1 MRVRFL
7 GPLEVR
13 QGAQWVRLGA
23 PKLRS
28 LLAALLLRPGE
39 AVSVEWLIDQLWQE
53 QRPRGADNRIHG
65 YVSRLRRLLDDPDGH
80 VLRTHSPGYE
90 LAIGPADQ
98 DAGRF
103 EQLSG
108 DGLAAL
114 RGGDVP
120 AASRLLRAGLEL
132 WRGPAFT
139 DVPAMPLVQAEAG
152 RLEER
157 RLAVLEARID
167 ADLRLGEAGDL
178 PAELQS
184 LVSTHPMRE
193 RFWAQL
199 MLALYR
205 CGRPADALAAY
216 RQLYRMLT
224 DELGTEPSRQVRDL
238 HQQILNA
245 DPALDLA
252 PSPATAG
259 REPDREP
266 KAVPEPDQE
275 PDPADDAA
283 AADADAERPIPRQ
296 LPADIADFTGRE
308 EDLLRLDAL
317 LPGDGGNPP
326 TAVVLTA
333 ITGTGGV
340 GKTALAVH
348 WAHGVADRFPDGQ
361 LYANLRGYSS
371 DSPLEPL
378 AVLTLFLRALG
389 VEAGQV
395 PTDVDEAAA
404 LYRSLLADRKV
415 LVLLDNAAHTS
426 QVRPLLPGSAGCLV
440 LVTSRSRLSGL
451 VARESAQP
459 FEIGRL
465 PIRDSV
471 ELLANVL
478 GPELVREEPEA
489 AAKLA
494 ELCAGLPLAL
504 RLAAANLLWDD
515 QQSLADH
522 VVELSRQDR
531 LDRLRVDDDSSSDAV
546 RAIFDLSYVKLD
558 PGERRFFR
566 QLSLVPGA
574 DFSVAAGAA
583 LGGVTTAAARRIL
596 DRLVDGHLIERRA
609 TGWYA
614 FHDLM
619 RLYAAE
625 RTAAEDTEAEREVA
639 LDRLVDWYT
648 GNTYAAV
655 ALLIPDALR
664 LPQSHEI
671 SFQAEDFDD
680 HPSALA
686 WLDAE
691 RANLLAAVHALAD
704 RPGPRVWLLADGLRP
719 YLHLARFLPEWM
731 EVAELCLRAAKRQG
745 DAHGQAAGQFSL
757 AQAKY
762 HAGDYAGAQL
772 GSERALELAREA
784 GWAEAEL
791 KSLNLLAIGHLQQ
804 GQVDRSVEWLERA
817 LVLARKLG
825 TSEAMFLGNLAIAYT
840 RTGQLERAID
850 YHRQNLEL
858 AQRLARSSGSP
869 RDFDVA
875 IGHMDLGEVY
885 RLRGDLTLAREHL
898 AQALEIHREL
908 GSEFGI
914 FATSYSLAVTDLD
927 AGAFEQAKAHAETC
941 LRITEETAEHQM
953 EIDLHLLYGDLAER
967 TGDFANAYRDYARAA
982 QLAEQAGNHYETVI
996 GQIGTAA
1003 AHLGLGRLD
1012 EASSTAR
1019 TAAAAAQAAGYRLLE
1034 GQARVVLARAYAE
1047 AGELGDARTTAAQA
1061 LALQAETGHQL
1072 GEAHAL
1078 RLLGDLAER
1087 DGDADT
1093 ARQHRERAF
1102 TIFTAVGAPEAAEL
1116 EPLLRR
1122 A

>member
-13 QGAQWVRLGA
+13 QGDQWIRLGA

-39 AVSVEWLIDQLWQE
+39 AVSVEWLIDQLWPE

-65 YVSRLRRLLDDPDGH
+65 YVMRLRRLLDDPGGQL
-80 VLRTHSPGYE
+80 LRTHSPGYE
-90 LAIGPADQ
+90 LAIDPADQ

-108 DGLAAL
+108 EGIAAL
-114 RGGDVP
+114 RNGDGSE
-120 AASRLLRAGLEL
+120 AGRLLRAALEL

-139 DVPAMPLVQAEAG
+139 DVPATTLVQAEAG

-157 RLAVLEARID
+157 RLTVLEARID
-167 ADLRLGEAGDL
+167 ADLQQADTAGTAAL

-205 CGRPADALAAY
+205 SGRQADALGAY
-216 RQLYRMLT
+216 RQLYQMLT
-224 DELGTEPSRQVRDL
+224 EELGTEPSRQLRDL

-245 DPALDLA
+245 DPALDLEPA
-252 PSPATAG
+252 PAPAPNAA
-259 REPDREP
+259 EPQVDE
-266 KAVPEPDQE
+266 EQE
-275 PDPADDAA
+275 
-283 AADADAERPIPRQ
+283 AERPVPRQ

-317 LPGDGGNPP
+317 LPGDGGSRP

-371 DSPLEPL
+371 ESPLEPL

-389 VEAGQV
+389 VEAAQV
-395 PTDVDEAAA
+395 PTDTDEAAA

-459 FEIGRL
+459 FEIDRL
-465 PIRDSV
+465 PVRDSV

-478 GPELVREEPEA
+478 GPELVRQEPEA

-504 RLAAANLLWDD
+504 RLAAANLLWDE

-522 VVELSRQDR
+522 VVELSKHDR

-558 PGERRFFR
+558 PDERRSFR

-574 DFSVAAGAA
+574 DFSTAAVAA
-583 LGGVTTAAARRIL
+583 LGGVTTSGARRVL
-596 DRLVDGHLIERRA
+596 NRLVDGHLIERRA

-625 RTAAEDTEAEREVA
+625 RTAAEDTEAERSA
-639 LDRLVDWYT
+639 ATDRLVDWYT

-691 RANLLAAVHALAD
+691 RANLLATVRALAD
-704 RPGPRVWLLADGLRP
+704 RPGSKVWLLADGLRP
-719 YLHLARFLPEWM
+719 YLHLARFLPEWR
-731 EVAELCLRAAKRQG
+731 EVAELSLRAAERQG

-772 GSERALELAREA
+772 DSERALELARRA

-817 LVLARKLG
+817 LVLARELG

-869 RDFDVA
+869 RDFDVG

-885 RLRGDLTLAREHL
+885 RLRGDLALARQHL
-898 AQALEIHREL
+898 TQALEIHREL

-927 AGAFEQAKAHAETC
+927 AGNFEQAKAHAETS

-967 TGDFANAYRDYARAA
+967 TGDFANAYRDYTRAA

-1003 AHLGLGRLD
+1003 AHLGLGRVD

-1019 TAAAAAQAAGYRLLE
+1019 TAVSTAQAAGYRLLE
-1034 GQARVVLARAYAE
+1034 GQAKVVLARAYAE
-1047 AGELGDARTTAAQA
+1047 AGEPGDAETTAAEA
-1061 LALQAETGHQL
+1061 LALQAETGHRL

-1087 DGDADT
+1087 GGDADT
-1093 ARQHRERAF
+1093 ARKHRERAF
-1102 TIFTAVGAPEAAEL
+1102 TIFTSVGAPEAAEL

>member
-1 MRVRFL
+1 MLVRFL

-13 QGAQWVRLGA
+13 QGDQWIRLGA

-39 AVSVEWLIDQLWQE
+39 AVPVEWLIDQLWPE

-65 YVSRLRRLLDDPDGH
+65 YVMRLRRLLDDPGGQL
-80 VLRTHSPGYE
+80 LRTCSPGYE
-90 LAIGPADQ
+90 LAIDPADQ

-108 DGLAAL
+108 DGIAAL
-114 RGGDVP
+114 RKGDVTE
-120 AASRLLRAGLEL
+120 AGRVLRAALEL

-139 DVPAMPLVQAEAG
+139 DVPATSLVQAEAG

-157 RLAVLEARID
+157 RLTVLEARID
-167 ADLRLGEAGDL
+167 TDLRQADSAATAAL

-184 LVSTHPMRE
+184 LVSAHPMRE
-193 RFWAQL
+193 HFWGQL

-205 CGRPADALAAY
+205 SGRQADALGAY

-224 DELGTEPSRQVRDL
+224 AELGTEPSRQVRDL

-245 DPALDLA
+245 DPALDLEPA
-252 PSPATAG
+252 PNTAE
-259 REPDREP
+259 REPRPGPEAQPDE
-266 KAVPEPDQE
+266 APEPAE
-275 PDPADDAA
+275 E
-283 AADADAERPIPRQ
+283 AERPVPRQ

-317 LPGDGGNPP
+317 LPGDGGSPP

-348 WAHGVADRFPDGQ
+348 WAHGVAYRFPDGQ

-371 DSPLEPL
+371 ESPLEPL
-378 AVLTLFLRALG
+378 TVLTLFLRALG
-389 VEAGQV
+389 VEAAQV
-395 PTDVDEAAA
+395 PTDTDEAAA

-459 FEIGRL
+459 FEIDRL

-478 GPELVREEPEA
+478 GPELVRHEPEA

-504 RLAAANLLWDD
+504 RLAAANLLWDE

-522 VVELSRQDR
+522 VVELSSQDR

-546 RAIFDLSYVKLD
+546 RAIFDLSYVKLGPD
-558 PGERRFFR
+558 ERRSFR

-574 DFSVAAGAA
+574 DFSTAAVAALA
-583 LGGVTTAAARRIL
+583 GVTTSSARRVL

-625 RTAAEDTEAEREVA
+625 RTAAEDTEAERSA
-639 LDRLVDWYT
+639 ATDRLVDWYT
-648 GNTYAAV
+648 GNAYAAV

-664 LPQSHEI
+664 LPQSREI

-680 HPSALA
+680 HTSALA

-691 RANLLAAVHALAD
+691 RANLLAAVRALAD
-704 RPGPRVWLLADGLRP
+704 RPGPKVWLLADGLRP
-719 YLHLARFLPEWM
+719 YLHLARFLPEWR
-731 EVAELCLRAAKRQG
+731 EVAELSLRAAERQG

-772 GSERALELAREA
+772 DSERALELARQA

-804 GQVDRSVEWLERA
+804 GRVDRSVEWLERA
-817 LVLARKLG
+817 LVLARELG

-869 RDFDVA
+869 RDFDVG

-885 RLRGDLTLAREHL
+885 RLRGDLALAREHL
-898 AQALEIHREL
+898 TQALEIHREL

-927 AGAFEQAKAHAETC
+927 AGNFSQAKEHAETS

-967 TGDFANAYRDYARAA
+967 TGDFANAYRDYTRAA

-996 GQIGTAA
+996 GQIGTAS

-1012 EASSTAR
+1012 QASSVACTAV
-1019 TAAAAAQAAGYRLLE
+1019 AAAQTAGYRLLE
-1034 GQARVVLARAYAE
+1034 GQAKVVLARAHLE
-1047 AGELGDARTTAAQA
+1047 AGDAGRARDVAGEA
-1061 LALQAETGHQL
+1061 LALQAETGHRL

-1087 DGDADT
+1087 AGDADN
-1093 ARQHRERAF
+1093 AWQYRERAF
-1102 TIFTAVGAPEAAEL
+1102 TIFTSVGAPEAAEL